1 MKSEEGLA
9 RRPERE
15 SQFTTAKMATTDNNK
30 ELLTQRGRKGGGH
43 RIEWLD
49 AMRGFTM
56 LLVVAYHVAQFGFG
70 ENEKTSAALPFLV
83 LFRMPLFFFVS
94 GFLAYK
100 TNFVWNLRNTLPLVG
115 KKLHVQIIPAV
126 IFLCIFIIFK
136 TNSTFWDGLMNAL
149 KSPTK
154 SGYWFTWVLLQMF
167 LIYYVI
173 SIIEYYLKKL
183 IEKAARKYS
192 QLSALS
198 SQLSLVLWVSVW
210 LLSIAAY
217 ETLYLPKIFKYHQE
231 PIYAYTSFVQT
242 IRFMQF
248 FLFGN
253 IAHRYWDRMQK
264 LFDSVWFFPLVAT
277 LAVVCCADIFRWHT
291 LKFAWTNLPRTI
303 AMYALL
309 QMVVMFFRHCQSWFR
324 QERPLGKVMQY
335 AGVRTLDIYLLHFLL
350 IPSLPFV
357 GSWLNMHHPNFLLD
371 IFCSIT
377 VAIPVLAFCLL
388 ISQIMH
394 TSKPLGKFLFG
405 K

>member
-1 MKSEEGLA
+1 M
-9 RRPERE
+9 
-15 SQFTTAKMATTDNNK
+15 NN
-30 ELLTQRGRKGGGH
+30 ELKK

-100 TNFVWNLRNTLPLVG
+100 ARFVWNIRNTLPLIG

-126 IFLCIFIIFK
+126 IFLCIFITFK

-167 LIYYVI
+167 LIYYAI
-173 SIIEYYLKKL
+173 SIVAHKTLPDPPVMEGDINSEMEEQKKSPMTGRFRGVCFW
-183 IEKAARKYS
+183 ITI
-192 QLSALS
+192 
-198 SQLSLVLWVSVW
+198 W

-217 ETLYLPKIFKYHQE
+217 ETLYLPKVFKYHQE

-248 FLFGN
+248 FLLGN
-253 IAHRYWDRMQK
+253 IVHRYWDRVQK
-264 LFDSVWFFPLVAT
+264 IFDSVWFFPLIAT
-277 LAVVCCADIFRWHT
+277 LAVVCCADIFKWHT
-291 LKFAWTNLPRTI
+291 LKFAWTNLPRTV

-309 QMVVMFFRHCQSWFR
+309 LMVVMFFRHCQSWFR

-357 GSWLNMHHPNFLLD
+357 GTWLNAHHPNFLLD

>member
-1 MKSEEGLA
+1 MNYEL
-9 RRPERE
+9 
-15 SQFTTAKMATTDNNK
+15 NK
-30 ELLTQRGRKGGGH
+30 

-56 LLVVAYHVAQFGFG
+56 LLVVAYHVAQFGFQ

-100 TNFVWNLRNTLPLVG
+100 ANFVWNIRNTLSLIG

-136 TNSTFWDGLMNAL
+136 SKLSFWDGIMTAL

-154 SGYWFTWVLLQMF
+154 NGYWFTWVLLQMF

-173 SIIEYYLKKL
+173 NIV
-183 IEKAARKYS
+183 ARKILPAPTVMEDAKNDEMEE
-192 QLSALS
+192 QKES
-198 SQLSLVLWVSVW
+198 SMTGRFGGVFFWIAIW

-217 ETLYLPKIFKYHQE
+217 ETLYLPKLFKYHRD
-231 PIYAYTSFVQT
+231 PFFAYTSLVQT

-248 FLFGN
+248 FLLGN
-253 IAHRYWDRMQK
+253 IVHRYWEKVQK
-264 LFDSVWFFPLVAT
+264 LFDSVWFFPLLAA
-277 LAVVCCADIFRWHT
+277 LAVICCADIFRWHT
-291 LKFAWTNLPRTI
+291 LKFAWTNLPRTV

-309 QMVVMFFRHCQSWFR
+309 LMVVMFFRHCQNWFR
-324 QERPLGKVMQY
+324 QESPLGKTMQY

-357 GSWLNMHHPNFLLD
+357 GTWLNAHHPNFLLD
-371 IFCSIT
+371 ILCSIT

-388 ISQIMH
+388 ISQILH

>member
-1 MKSEEGLA
+1 MNYKL
-9 RRPERE
+9 
-15 SQFTTAKMATTDNNK
+15 NK
-30 ELLTQRGRKGGGH
+30 

-56 LLVVAYHVAQFGFG
+56 LLVVAYHVAQFGFQ

-100 TNFVWNLRNTLPLVG
+100 ANFVWNIRNTLSLIG

-136 TNSTFWDGLMNAL
+136 SKLSFWDGIMTAL

-154 SGYWFTWVLLQMF
+154 NGYWFTWVLLQMF

-173 SIIEYYLKKL
+173 NIV
-183 IEKAARKYS
+183 ARKILPAPTVMEDAKNDEMEE
-192 QLSALS
+192 QKES
-198 SQLSLVLWVSVW
+198 SMTGRFGGVFFWIAIW

-217 ETLYLPKIFKYHQE
+217 ETLYLPKLFKYHRD
-231 PIYAYTSFVQT
+231 PFFAYTSLVQT

-248 FLFGN
+248 FLLGN
-253 IAHRYWDRMQK
+253 IVHRYWEKVQK
-264 LFDSVWFFPLVAT
+264 LFDSVWFFPLLAA
-277 LAVVCCADIFRWHT
+277 LAVICCADIFRWHT
-291 LKFAWTNLPRTI
+291 LKFAWTNLLRTV

-309 QMVVMFFRHCQSWFR
+309 LMVVMFFRHCQNWFR
-324 QERPLGKVMQY
+324 QESPLGKTMQY

-357 GSWLNMHHPNFLLD
+357 GTWLNAHHPNFLLD
-371 IFCSIT
+371 ILCSIT

-388 ISQIMH
+388 ISQILH

>member
-1 MKSEEGLA
+1 MNYEL
-9 RRPERE
+9 
-15 SQFTTAKMATTDNNK
+15 NK
-30 ELLTQRGRKGGGH
+30 

-56 LLVVAYHVAQFGFG
+56 LLVVAYHVAQFGFQ

-100 TNFVWNLRNTLPLVG
+100 ANFVWNIRNTLSLIG

-136 TNSTFWDGLMNAL
+136 SKLSFWDGIMTAL

-154 SGYWFTWVLLQMF
+154 NGYWFTWVLLQMF

-173 SIIEYYLKKL
+173 SIVAHKIFPAPPVMEDAKNDEMEEQK
-183 IEKAARKYS
+183 E
-192 QLSALS
+192 S
-198 SQLSLVLWVSVW
+198 SMTGRFGGVFFWIAIW

-217 ETLYLPKIFKYHQE
+217 ETLYLPKLFKYHRD
-231 PIYAYTSFVQT
+231 PFFAYTSLVQT

-248 FLFGN
+248 FLLGN
-253 IAHRYWDRMQK
+253 IVHRYWEKVQK
-264 LFDSVWFFPLVAT
+264 LFDSVWFFPLLAA
-277 LAVVCCADIFRWHT
+277 LAVICCADIFRWHT
-291 LKFAWTNLPRTI
+291 LKFAWTNLPRTV

-309 QMVVMFFRHCQSWFR
+309 LMVVMFFRHCQNWFR
-324 QERPLGKVMQY
+324 QESPLGKTMQY

-357 GSWLNMHHPNFLLD
+357 GTWLNAHHPNFLLD
-371 IFCSIT
+371 ILCSIT
-377 VAIPVLAFCLL
+377 IAIPVLAFCLL
-388 ISQIMH
+388 ISQILH

>member
-1 MKSEEGLA
+1 MNYEL
-9 RRPERE
+9 
-15 SQFTTAKMATTDNNK
+15 NK
-30 ELLTQRGRKGGGH
+30 

-56 LLVVAYHVAQFGFG
+56 LLVVAYHVAQFGFQ

-100 TNFVWNLRNTLPLVG
+100 ANFIWNIKNTLPLVG

-126 IFLCIFIIFK
+126 IFLCIFIVFK
-136 TNSTFWDGLMNAL
+136 TNGTFWEGFLRAM

-154 SGYWFTWVLLQMF
+154 DGYWFTWVLLQMF
-167 LIYYVI
+167 LIYYAI
-173 SIIEYYLKKL
+173 SIIAHKTLPTPPVREGEEKSPITGRFRGVFWL
-183 IEKAARKYS
+183 I
-192 QLSALS
+192 
-198 SQLSLVLWVSVW
+198 VW
-210 LLSIAAY
+210 ILSIVAY
-217 ETLYLPKIFKYHQE
+217 ETLYLPKVFKYHQE

-248 FLFGN
+248 FLLGN
-253 IAHRYWDRMQK
+253 IVHRYWDKVQK

-291 LKFAWTNLPRTI
+291 LKFAWTNLPRTT
-303 AMYALL
+303 AMYTLL
-309 QMVVMFFRHCQSWFR
+309 LMVVMFFRHNQEWFR
-324 QERPLGKVMQY
+324 KEKPLGKALQY
-335 AGVRTLDIYLLHFLL
+335 AGAHTLDIYLLHFLL
-350 IPSLPFV
+350 IPSLPFI
-357 GSWLNMHHPNFLLD
+357 GTWLNAHHPNFLLD
-371 IFCSIT
+371 ILCSIG
-377 VAIPVLAFCLL
+377 VAIPIVALCLL
-388 ISQIMH
+388 ISQIAH

>member
-1 MKSEEGLA
+1 M
-9 RRPERE
+9 
-15 SQFTTAKMATTDNNK
+15 NY
-30 ELLTQRGRKGGGH
+30 ELKK

-56 LLVVAYHVAQFGFG
+56 LLVVAYHVAQFGFQ

-100 TNFVWNLRNTLPLVG
+100 TNFIWNLRNTLPLIG

-136 TNSTFWDGLMNAL
+136 TNGSFWDAFLRAME
-149 KSPTK
+149 SPTK
-154 SGYWFTWVLLQMF
+154 NGYWFTWVLLQMF

-173 SIIEYYLKKL
+173 SIVAQKTLPAPPVMEGDINSEMEEKKSP
-183 IEKAARKYS
+183 ITGRFRG
-192 QLSALS
+192 
-198 SQLSLVLWVSVW
+198 VFWITIW

-217 ETLYLPKIFKYHQE
+217 ETLYLPKVFKYHQE
-231 PIYAYTSFVQT
+231 PIFAYTSLVQT

-248 FLFGN
+248 FLLGN
-253 IAHRYWDRMQK
+253 IVHRYWDRVQK
-264 LFDSVWFFPLVAT
+264 LFDSVWFFPLIAT

-291 LKFAWTNLPRTI
+291 LKFAWTNLPRTV
-303 AMYALL
+303 AMYTLL
-309 QMVVMFFRHCQSWFR
+309 LMVVMFFRHCQSWFR
-324 QERPLGKVMQY
+324 QERPLGKAMQY

-357 GSWLNMHHPNFLLD
+357 GTWLNAHHPNFLLD
-371 IFCSIT
+371 ILCSIG
-377 VAIPVLAFCLL
+377 VAIPVLAACLL
-388 ISQIMH
+388 ISQMLH

>member
-1 MKSEEGLA
+1 MKSK
-9 RRPERE
+9 E
-15 SQFTTAKMATTDNNK
+15 SK
-30 ELLTQRGRKGGGH
+30 

-56 LLVVAYHVAQFGFG
+56 ILVVAYHVAQFGFL

-100 TNFVWNLRNTLPLVG
+100 ADFIWNIRNTLPLIG

-126 IFLCIFIIFK
+126 IFLCLFIIFR
-136 TNSTFWDGLMNAL
+136 TNGTFLDGFMRAMQ
-149 KSPTK
+149 SPTK
-154 SGYWFTWVLLQMF
+154 NGYWFTWVLLQMF

-173 SIIEYYLKKL
+173 SIVAQRTLP
-183 IEKAARKYS
+183 
-192 QLSALS
+192 
-198 SQLSLVLWVSVW
+198 SLPGRGWGWILWVSVW

-217 ETLYLPKIFKYHQE
+217 ETLYLPKVFKYHQE
-231 PIYAYTSFVQT
+231 PVYAYTSFVQT

-248 FLFGN
+248 FLLGN
-253 IAHRYWDRMQK
+253 IVHRYWDRVQK
-264 LFDSVWFFPLVAT
+264 IFDSAWFFPMTAT

-291 LKFAWTNLPRTI
+291 LKFAWTNLPRTT

-309 QMVVMFFRHCQSWFR
+309 LIVVMFFRYNQEWFR
-324 QERPLGKVMQY
+324 KERPLGKALQY
-335 AGVRTLDIYLLHFLL
+335 AGSHTLDIYLLHFLL

-357 GSWLNMHHPNFLLD
+357 GTWLNAHHPNFLLD
-371 IFCSIT
+371 ILCSIG
-377 VAIPVLAFCLL
+377 VAVPIVALCLL
-388 ISQIMH
+388 ISQIAH

>member
-1 MKSEEGLA
+1 MNYKL
-9 RRPERE
+9 
-15 SQFTTAKMATTDNNK
+15 NK
-30 ELLTQRGRKGGGH
+30 

-56 LLVVAYHVAQFGFG
+56 LLVVAYHVAQFGFQ

-100 TNFVWNLRNTLPLVG
+100 ANFVWNIRNTLSLIG

-136 TNSTFWDGLMNAL
+136 SKLSFWDGIMTAL

-154 SGYWFTWVLLQMF
+154 NGYWFTWVLLQMF

-173 SIIEYYLKKL
+173 NIV
-183 IEKAARKYS
+183 ARKILPAPTVMEDAKNDEMEE
-192 QLSALS
+192 QKES
-198 SQLSLVLWVSVW
+198 SMTGRFGGVFFWIAIW

-217 ETLYLPKIFKYHQE
+217 ETLYLPKLFKYHRD
-231 PIYAYTSFVQT
+231 PFFAYTSLVQT

-248 FLFGN
+248 FLLGN
-253 IAHRYWDRMQK
+253 IVHRYWEKVQK
-264 LFDSVWFFPLVAT
+264 LFDSVWFFPLLAA
-277 LAVVCCADIFRWHT
+277 LAVICCADIFRWHT

-309 QMVVMFFRHCQSWFR
+309 LMVVMFFRHCQNWFR
-324 QERPLGKVMQY
+324 QESPLGKTMQY

-357 GSWLNMHHPNFLLD
+357 GTWLNAHHPNFLLD
-371 IFCSIT
+371 ILCSIT
-377 VAIPVLAFCLL
+377 VAIPVLASCLL
-388 ISQIMH
+388 ISQILH